1 MAIPSKDFIH
11 IRGAKVHNLKNI
23 NVDIPKNKLVVITGL
38 SGSGK
43 SSLAFD
49 TIYAEAERRFVESLS
64 SYARQF
70 LGLAEKPDVDEISG
84 LSPAIAIDQRSVSKN
99 PRSTVGTIT
108 EIYDY
113 LRILFSRT
121 GEAHCPECGRKVEK
135 QSVDQMTRKI
145 FNFPKGSSILI
156 LGPIIRSKKGEHK
169 RELQILAREGF
180 LRVRLDGVLMRID
193 EALEVS
199 LDPRKKHSLEVV
211 VDRLM
216 FDEEAERARL
226 VDSLEAA
233 LKKGKGIAVVA
244 IEKKTT
250 VGIEYEDHLFSEHLA
265 CIVCER
271 SIPPIE
277 PRLFSFNSPYG
288 ACQKC
293 TGIGHTLTVDPNLVM
308 PNKNLTL
315 DEGAILPWARA
326 SHRVGRQSWYW
337 YMLLELSQK
346 YAFSLSV
353 PVKELP
359 KKITDII
366 LYGDRTDAEI
376 GGYEGVIGNLE
387 RRWKETESDWTRSE
401 IERYMSFEPCTDC
414 KGKRLKP
421 EALAVLIDGKN
432 IAEIAAMSSENALAF
447 VKKLSENFARKKEME
462 KISGPLLK
470 EISMRLKF
478 LTDVGL
484 EYLALDRTSTTLA
497 GGEAQR
503 VRLATQIGSGLSGV
517 IYVLDEP
524 SIGLHAR
531 DHSRLIQTLKKLR
544 DYGNTILVVEH
555 DRETMKESDWII
567 DLGPGAGKHG
577 GKIIFEGAYKDLLKS
592 KTLTGEYLSGKKQV
606 YAPASEA
613 RNPKVSSSTVN
624 TSSLEVLGASE
635 HNLKNINL
643 KIPLGKFVAIA
654 GVSGSGKS
662 TVVNDI
668 LAKALLKY
676 FYGSRENPG
685 AHREIKGIENLDKV
699 VVVDQSP
706 IGRTPR
712 SNPATYTGAFA
723 FIREIFSKTR
733 EARSRGYKAGRFSFN
748 VKGGRCE
755 VCEGQGVKKIE
766 MYFLPDIYVEC
777 EECQGT
783 RYNKEAL
790 AIEYNGLN
798 ISQVLSLSIEEA
810 VAFFENIP
818 QIKTRIETLN
828 EVGLGYMKLGQSATT
843 LSGGEAQRV
852 KLATELAKKGTGKTL
867 YILDEPTTGL
877 HFEDIRKLLVVLRAL
892 VEKGNSVL
900 VIEHNLDVLKNADW
914 IIELGPEGGDKGG
927 HLIAEGTPEEIAKTK
942 NSITGEWLK
951 KN

>member
-1 MAIPSKDFIH
+1 M
-11 IRGAKVHNLKNI
+11 
-23 NVDIPKNKLVVITGL
+23 
-38 SGSGK
+38 
-43 SSLAFD
+43 
-49 TIYAEAERRFVESLS
+49 
-64 SYARQF
+64 
-70 LGLAEKPDVDEISG
+70 
-84 LSPAIAIDQRSVSKN
+84 
-99 PRSTVGTIT
+99 
-108 EIYDY
+108 
-113 LRILFSRT
+113 
-121 GEAHCPECGRKVEK
+121 
-135 QSVDQMTRKI
+135 
-145 FNFPKGSSILI
+145 
-156 LGPIIRSKKGEHK
+156 
-169 RELQILAREGF
+169 
-180 LRVRLDGVLMRID
+180 
-193 EALEVS
+193 
-199 LDPRKKHSLEVV
+199 
-211 VDRLM
+211 
-216 FDEEAERARL
+216 

>member
-1 MAIPSKDFIH
+1 M
-11 IRGAKVHNLKNI
+11 
-23 NVDIPKNKLVVITGL
+23 
-38 SGSGK
+38 
-43 SSLAFD
+43 
-49 TIYAEAERRFVESLS
+49 
-64 SYARQF
+64 
-70 LGLAEKPDVDEISG
+70 
-84 LSPAIAIDQRSVSKN
+84 
-99 PRSTVGTIT
+99 
-108 EIYDY
+108 
-113 LRILFSRT
+113 
-121 GEAHCPECGRKVEK
+121 
-135 QSVDQMTRKI
+135 
-145 FNFPKGSSILI
+145 
-156 LGPIIRSKKGEHK
+156 
-169 RELQILAREGF
+169 
-180 LRVRLDGVLMRID
+180 
-193 EALEVS
+193 
-199 LDPRKKHSLEVV
+199 
-211 VDRLM
+211 
-216 FDEEAERARL
+216 
-226 VDSLEAA
+226 
-233 LKKGKGIAVVA
+233 
-244 IEKKTT
+244 
-250 VGIEYEDHLFSEHLA
+250 
-265 CIVCER
+265 
-271 SIPPIE
+271 
-277 PRLFSFNSPYG
+277 
-288 ACQKC
+288 
-293 TGIGHTLTVDPNLVM
+293 
-308 PNKNLTL
+308 
-315 DEGAILPWARA
+315 
-326 SHRVGRQSWYW
+326 GRQSWYW

>member
-914 IIELGPEGGDKGG
+914 VIELGPEGGDKGG

>member
-914 IIELGPEGGDKGG
+914 VIELGPEGGDKGG
-927 HLIAEGTPEEIAKTK
+927 RLIAEGTPEEIAKTK

>member
-1 MAIPSKDFIH
+1 MKSEKERKDYITIKGARVH
-11 IRGAKVHNLKNI
+11 ILKN
-23 NVDIPKNKLVVITGL
+23 VDVSIPKNKLVVITGL

-70 LGLAEKPDVDEISG
+70 LGVAEKPDVDEISG

-113 LRILFSRT
+113 LRILFARL
-121 GEAHCPECGRKVEK
+121 GEPHCPQCGRKVQR
-135 QSVDQMTRKI
+135 QSVDQMVKKI
-145 FNFPKGSSILI
+145 LELPQGSSILI
-156 LGPIIRSKKGEHK
+156 LGPLVRERKGEHR
-169 RELQILAREGF
+169 RELTLLAREGF
-180 LRVRLDGVLMRID
+180 LRVRLDGIVMRLE
-193 EALEVS
+193 EALEEK
-199 LDPRKKHSLEVV
+199 LDPKKKHSLEVV
-211 VDRLM
+211 VDRLIL
-216 FDEEAERARL
+216 DKETERSRL
-226 VDSLEAA
+226 VDSLETA
-233 LKKGKGIAVVA
+233 LRKGDGIAMVA
-244 IEKKTT
+244 TEIEKGYT
-250 VGIEYEDHLFSEHLA
+250 DHLFSEHFA
-265 CIVCER
+265 CPICER
-271 SIPPIE
+271 SLPPIE
-277 PRLFSFNSPYG
+277 RRLFSFNSPYG
-288 ACQKC
+288 ACDEC
-293 TGIGHTLTVDPNLVM
+293 TGLGHTLEVDPNLVL

-315 DEGAILPWARA
+315 EEGAIFPWARA

-337 YMLLELSQK
+337 YPVSDLAEK
-346 YAFSLSV
+346 HAFSLSI

-359 KKITDII
+359 KKVVELI
-366 LYGDRTDAEI
+366 LNGDGQA
-376 GGYEGVIGNLE
+376 GGYEGVIPNLE
-387 RRWKETESDWTRSE
+387 RRWKETESEWTRSE
-401 IERYMSFEPCTDC
+401 IERYMTFEPCPKC

-421 EALAVLIDGKN
+421 EALSVLMAGKN
-432 IAEIAAMSSENALAF
+432 IADLAAESAESALGF
-447 VKKLSENFARKKEME
+447 VKKLE
-462 KISGPLLK
+462 KDFSKGKASANIASPLLK
-470 EISMRLKF
+470 EIAARLRF
-478 LTDVGL
+478 LLDVGL
-484 EYLALDRTSTTLA
+484 EYLTLDRSSTTLA

>member
-1 MAIPSKDFIH
+1 MATPSKDFIH

-84 LSPAIAIDQRSVSKN
+84 LSPSIAIDQRSVSKN

-193 EALEVS
+193 EAFEVS

-244 IEKKTT
+244 IEKKTAA
-250 VGIEYEDHLFSEHLA
+250 GIEYEDRLFSEHLA

-271 SIPPIE
+271 SIPPVE

-288 ACQKC
+288 ACPKC
-293 TGIGHTLTVDPNLVM
+293 MGIGHTLAVDPNLVM

-337 YMLLELSQK
+337 YMLSELSHK
-346 YAFSLSV
+346 YVFSLSV
-353 PVKELP
+353 PIKELP

-366 LYGDRTDAEI
+366 LYGDRTDAETR
-376 GGYEGVIGNLE
+376 GYEGVIPNLE

-432 IAEIAAMSSENALAF
+432 IAEIVAMSSENALAF
-447 VKKLSENFARKKEME
+447 MKKLSENFTKKKEVE

-470 EISMRLKF
+470 EISMRFKF
-478 LTDVGL
+478 LIDVGL
-484 EYLALDRTSTTLA
+484 EYLALDRASTTLA

-555 DRETMKESDWII
+555 DKETMKESDWII

-577 GKIIFEGAYKDLLKS
+577 GKIIFEGTYKDLLKS
-592 KTLTGEYLSGKKQV
+592 KTLTGEYLSGKKQMHV
-606 YAPASEA
+606 PASEIQ
-613 RNPKVSSSTVN
+613 NPKVSSSI
-624 TSSLEVLGASE
+624 SHALSLEVLGASE
-635 HNLKNINL
+635 HNLKNIDL

-662 TVVNDI
+662 TAVNDI

-810 VAFFENIP
+810 VAFFKNIP

-914 IIELGPEGGDKGG
+914 VIELGPEGGDKGG
-927 HLIAEGTPEEIAKTK
+927 RLIAEGTPEEIAKTK